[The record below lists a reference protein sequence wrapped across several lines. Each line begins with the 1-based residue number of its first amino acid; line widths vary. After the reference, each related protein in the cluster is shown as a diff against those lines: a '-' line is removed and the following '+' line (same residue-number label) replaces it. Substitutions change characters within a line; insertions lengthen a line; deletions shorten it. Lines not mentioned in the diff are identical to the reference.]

1 MLNAISLHHF
11 RWRKKKVE
19 QFIIPPTYFKNSGYS
34 IVEVV
39 KNAETQEKTE
49 NIIPEKT
56 FVPSPEIKD
65 ATPHEAVIETPKPIS
80 EPITEVEKPTI
91 SDESEPKVSALSLS
105 SIRAKKALE
114 ENSKTVV
121 KETLHLPTE
130 PFTETEMLLQWNKYA
145 QRLGD
150 KGYKIMESLL
160 LINDPVLNG
169 THITIELPNEGS
181 KLDFESEKLGL
192 LGYLKGHLHNHDIT
206 IEVIVNESF
215 ESKRSFNDQ
224 DRYNRLHQI
233 NPNIELLKSTFGLD
247 IT

>member
-1 MLNAISLHHF
+1 MLNAIGLHHF

-19 QFIIPPTYFKNSGYS
+19 QFIIPPTYFKNSAYS

-39 KNAETQEKTE
+39 KNTETPKVAEET
-49 NIIPEKT
+49 IAI
-56 FVPSPEIKD
+56 PSPEEIKEELPVEVVEV
-65 ATPHEAVIETPKPIS
+65 TKTEYKPLIEIP
-80 EPITEVEKPTI
+80 KPTI
-91 SDESEPKVSALSLS
+91 STESEPKVSALSLS

-114 ENSKTVV
+114 ENSKTFV

-130 PFTETEMLLQWNKYA
+130 PFSETEMLLQWNKYA

-233 NPNIELLKSTFGLD
+233 NPNIELLKNTFGLD